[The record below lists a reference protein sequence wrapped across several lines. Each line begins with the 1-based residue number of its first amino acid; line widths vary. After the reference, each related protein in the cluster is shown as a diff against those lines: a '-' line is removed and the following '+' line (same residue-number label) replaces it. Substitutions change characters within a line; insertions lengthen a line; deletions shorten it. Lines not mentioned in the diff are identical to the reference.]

1 MSIFK
6 SDRIVKSQNLTN
18 YMLFVD
24 YLKKGDISSFGLIY
38 KLPRLCRCLGDS
50 TTKNKLDWKYL
61 I

>member
-50 TTKNKLDWKYL
+50 TTKNKLD
-61 I
+61 